1 MSVILRLRKWH
12 LSFRVPN
19 HSSLENHP
27 FSCYVY
33 PMAITQ
39 TVEVPADRRITLE
52 VPQEIPVGRT
62 VLTFTPAPE
71 FLHPCPICAQNID
84 PDTGNPRYNAETVAG
99 MREVDDMIAGKI
111 PNTLRSFGSLDE
123 MMADLDSD
131 EPQAGNKTRQGHE

>member
-1 MSVILRLRKWH
+1 MR
-12 LSFRVPN
+12 P
-19 HSSLENHP
+19 LESHP

-62 VLTFTPAPE
+62 ILTFTPAPE
-71 FLHPCPICAQNID
+71 SLPPCPVCAQNID

-99 MREVDDMIAGKI
+99 MKEVDDMIAGKI
-111 PNTLRSFGSLDE
+111 PNTLRSFGSLQE

-131 EPQAGNKTRQGHE
+131 D